1 MWFAFFFISL
11 VVCSF
16 AVNEDN
22 LSAEF
27 CRQFPSLHLCRLHD
41 TLQGS
46 LVELQYLLQDS
57 NLENAVAINPMEKR
71 KSAFVRF
78 GKRADGSADFTA
90 DVEKRKSA
98 FVRFGRSVPTDIPEK
113 RKSQYIRFGR
123 K

>member
-1 MWFAFFFISL
+1 MWCVFFFLSL
-11 VVCSF
+11 IVCSF
-16 AVNEDN
+16 ATNEDN
-22 LSAEF
+22 LSEEF

-46 LVELQYLLQDS
+46 LVELQYLLQD
-57 NLENAVAINPMEKR
+57 NNVENAVPVNPMEKR

-78 GKRADGSADFTA
+78 GKRAANDAA
-90 DVEKRKSA
+90 EIEKRKSA
-98 FVRFGRSVPTDIPEK
+98 FVRFGRSVPVDVPEK